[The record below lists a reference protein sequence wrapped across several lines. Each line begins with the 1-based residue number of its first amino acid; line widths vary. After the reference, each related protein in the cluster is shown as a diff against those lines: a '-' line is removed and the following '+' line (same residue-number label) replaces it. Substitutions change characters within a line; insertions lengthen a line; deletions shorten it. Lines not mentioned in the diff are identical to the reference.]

1 MQRSTSDVASYR
13 ADRPAVAVKLAPLF
27 SEEIRIFALYR
38 GDISSTVRAHQM
50 KTESSTL
57 PGTVASPSRFSL
69 GVLGAWLAL
78 SVIWSSTWLA
88 IKIGLRDLPP
98 ISFVAFRFIISAG
111 VLAGICAG
119 RFRFFPRHLA
129 DYSFLAF
136 TGILTFAINYAL
148 LFWGE
153 QHVSSGLAAILQ
165 ATIPTFGLVFAHFRL
180 SSEPLKW
187 ERVLGATLALGG
199 VAIICAKLL
208 DFQGIMA
215 FWGGVAIVVGAAS
228 TAYANVEVKARATQ
242 FAPAVMAAWQMIL
255 ALAPLILIGLWSEGN
270 PVQFHWSNVA
280 VGCLLYLAL
289 FGSVVAFLLFYW
301 LMQRVAVTNLL
312 TISLITPP
320 LAVVFGWFMAG
331 ETLSRWALLGAAFVL
346 LGVALIVWKSTRSE
360 ASQSLNIE
368 AA

>member
-1 MQRSTSDVASYR
+1 MEACAIVSAG
-13 ADRPAVAVKLAPLF
+13 
-27 SEEIRIFALYR
+27 IRIFALYG

-57 PGTVASPSRFSL
+57 PATVVSPARFSL
-69 GVLGAWLAL
+69 RVLGAWLAL
-78 SVIWSSTWLA
+78 CVIWSSTWLA

-98 ISFVAFRFIISAG
+98 ISFVAFRFIIAAG
-111 VLAGICAG
+111 VLVGICAG

-136 TGILTFAINYAL
+136 TGILTFAINYGL

-165 ATIPTFGLVFAHFRL
+165 ATIPMFGLVFAHFL
-180 SSEPLKW
+180 LPSEPLKW
-187 ERVLGATLALGG
+187 GRMLGAILALGG

-228 TAYANVEVKARATQ
+228 AAYASVAVKARATQ
-242 FAPAVMAAWQMIL
+242 FAPAVMAAWQMIF
-255 ALAPLILIGLWSEGN
+255 ALGPLILVSLWSEGN
-270 PVQFHWSNVA
+270 PVHFHWSKVA

-289 FGSVVAFLLFYW
+289 FGSVLAFLLFYW
-301 LMQRVAVTNLL
+301 LMQRIAVTNLL

-320 LAVVFGWFMAG
+320 LAVLLGWFVAG

-346 LGVALIVWKSTRSE
+346 LGVALIVWKSTRSQ
-360 ASQSLNIE
+360 ARQNLNIE

>member
-1 MQRSTSDVASYR
+1 
-13 ADRPAVAVKLAPLF
+13 
-27 SEEIRIFALYR
+27 
-38 GDISSTVRAHQM
+38 M

-57 PGTVASPSRFSL
+57 PGTVASPARFSL

-78 SVIWSSTWLA
+78 CVIWSSTWLA

-180 SSEPLKW
+180 PGEPLKW
-187 ERVLGATLALGG
+187 ERVLGAMLALVG

-228 TAYANVEVKARATQ
+228 TAYANVVVKARATQ
-242 FAPAVMAAWQMIL
+242 FAPAVMAAWQMIF
-255 ALAPLILIGLWSEGN
+255 ALAPLILVGLWSEGN
-270 PVQFHWSNVA
+270 PAHFHWSKVA

-289 FGSVVAFLLFYW
+289 FGSVLAFLLFYW
-301 LMQRVAVTNLL
+301 LMQRIAVTNLL

-320 LAVVFGWFMAG
+320 LAVLFGWFVAG

-360 ASQSLNIE
+360 ARQSLNIE
-368 AA
+368 PA